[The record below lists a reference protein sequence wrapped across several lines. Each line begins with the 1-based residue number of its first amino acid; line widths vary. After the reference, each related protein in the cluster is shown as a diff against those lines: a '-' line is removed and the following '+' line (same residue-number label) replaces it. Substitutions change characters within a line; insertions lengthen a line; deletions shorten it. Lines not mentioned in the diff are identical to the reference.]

1 MVSGKEHLIP
11 ARGLAVLDML
21 VGAFKES
28 LGRILIGVDLNV

>member
-11 ARGLAVLDML
+11 ARGLAAIGML
-21 VGAFKES
+21 VGAFMES